1 MKTGEQSHN
10 QTLKSARYY
19 VHSVWHIFMWPIKID
34 QKCRVTG
41 SRSYIR
47 LGKKT
52 ICAHGTV
59 EWRSAGIWDGLYGWK
74 RWCIMACS
82 VRSSNCATKCYKI
95 LTKAS
100 PVPLRSTHSKI
111 SPGLI
116 KLCIA
121 LADFCDKTLRSK
133 RLRWYRESIF
143 HFYFL
148 PK

>member
-19 VHSVWHIFMWPIKID
+19 VHLVWHILMWPIKID

-47 LGKKT
+47 LGKTKSVHMERMNGGLQGFGLDFMDEKGDVLWHVLWEVP
-52 ICAHGTV
+52 IALLNV
-59 EWRSAGIWDGLYGWK
+59 IKYWQKPAQSLWDQH
-74 RWCIMACS
+74 
-82 VRSSNCATKCYKI
+82 T
-95 LTKAS
+95 
-100 PVPLRSTHSKI
+100 LRF
-111 SPGLI
+111 L
-116 KLCIA
+116 LDWWNCIA